1 MEAVVP
7 VHITPP
13 MPFGIEPSS
22 SRSAQYKQLADVVII
37 GSLVIAG
44 CALAVSAAGGLAE
57 RKRPFSLL
65 RLAGAQLG
73 VLRRVVLLET
83 AVPLIFV
90 AVISAGMGLLATQIY
105 ARAQIHQS
113 MQMPGTGFYVI
124 VAVGLAAALA
134 VIVATF
140 PMLKRITGPETAR
153 NE

>member
-1 MEAVVP
+1 
-7 VHITPP
+7 
-13 MPFGIEPSS
+13 MPIGVFPSS
-22 SRSAQYKQLADVVII
+22 SRSAEYKQLAEVVIL
-37 GSLVIAG
+37 GSLAIAG
-44 CALAVSAAGGLAE
+44 CSLAVSVAGGIAE

-83 AVPLIFV
+83 AVPLVFV

-113 MQMPGTGFYVI
+113 LRMPGTGFYVI

-134 VIVATF
+134 IIAATF
-140 PMLKRITGPETAR
+140 PLLNRITGPETAR